1 MKKITQLFVIMF
13 ILLMGY
19 DGISQVASYTFSEQA
34 GTFTPNPSSA
44 TIVSSVQ
51 TASGMS
57 KSIPIGFNFV
67 LGSKSYSNF
76 KMSSK
81 GYITFDTSVTSVNSS
96 NNLSSANTSTTVYR
110 PMIAPL
116 WDDLSGALGIASY
129 HLSGT
134 APNRVLTVEWL
145 EWQWNNSSSGTTPT
159 ISFQVKLYETTN
171 VIDFV
176 YRQEAG
182 TVSSG
187 SASIGINDPV
197 GSGAGSYLNL
207 NSNLTPPTVTSTT
220 SVTNINT
227 KPATGQVFRFTPPA
241 CLYTGTISVSGITLN
256 SATVNLSKPFN
267 VPVDVYISN
276 NGTVP
281 SSTTTPNTTIP
292 AGSTSGNLTGLS
304 SSSFY
309 KVYVKYTCL
318 NLGWIEATDFR
329 TPCGPI
335 TANFFEGFESTPI
348 GGYNN
353 NIVPDCWTYLTG
365 SGSGYGYNYNS
376 QPKTGLKA
384 FYGYPYDG
392 TLFYLISPEITDLGN
407 GTKQLRFS
415 ARLSSNGASKLE
427 IYRMNGKT
435 ATATKT
441 LIQSF
446 ALTTSYVEYVLPL
459 AATTDDY
466 FAFGFKGGAGEYNT
480 IYLDDIYYED
490 LAPCSFP
497 LNLTASNITTTG
509 VDLSWSTSLSSTAT
523 GYEYEIRTSGA
534 PGSGTTGL
542 VKSGTTTG
550 TTASET
556 GLIPGTTYY
565 VYVRTICG
573 TNPGPWSPVKQ
584 FMTLCAQ
591 VGNFFEG
598 FESTAAGSYSIPSP
612 PVCWTY
618 LTGGTS
624 GYGYTYQYDSKSGS
638 KSFYTY
644 TYGTEVLLISPET
657 NSLGNGTKQIRFWA
671 KMPYSSGNGYKFQI
685 YTMNGNTPAATK
697 TLLQTIN
704 LTSTWTEYIVPL
716 PATSDSYFAFSS
728 NLSSSGYMETYL
740 DDIYYEDQTPCL
752 FPMNISAGTIT
763 ATTATISWS
772 PSVAPTVTGYEYE
785 IRTSGA
791 PGSGATG
798 LVKTGTVTGT
808 SAPVTGLNPGTK
820 YFVYVRSICGT
831 TNGTWSGSNEFM
843 TLCQVFTA
851 NFFEGFET
859 TASGGYSNPSPPIC
873 WTYQQNGNSGAGYTY
888 QYDSKS
894 GSKSFY
900 SYSYGSEILL
910 ISPETNSLGNGT
922 KQIRFWAKM
931 PYSYGSGYKF
941 EIYTMNGNTAAATKT
956 LVQAINLTSTWTEY
970 IVPLPNTTDNY
981 FAFSTNTST
990 SGSIDVIIDDIN
1002 YEDISACIFPMGVNA
1017 SNITVTSATISW
1029 NASLASGVTAYE
1041 YEVRTTGAAGSGSTG
1056 LVASGTVT
1064 GTSANITG
1072 LSGSSTYTVYVRSVC
1087 GTSKGQWT
1095 PTAYK
1100 FSTPCT
1106 VVTSGFFEGFENTD
1120 AGSWNNN
1127 TVPYCWTYAANVPQ
1141 SGYGYTDPYN
1151 YRSGSKGFYAYRYN
1165 YLNNGVINPSYQG
1178 DVLLISPETDNL
1190 GKGTKR
1196 IRFWARLSFT
1206 PAYGSFEVY
1215 SMDGTSVSSNKTL
1228 LKTINLTSSW
1238 KEYVVYLPTNTTD
1251 DYFAFSFQNDKTT
1264 NGSQTVYLDDI
1275 YYEDMPNCVPIDN
1288 TFIKVTNIGK
1298 DNLKVSWTD
1307 NYNTSGVAYEVEVRS
1322 SGTPGTPGAEFKAT
1336 TAVGATSIVAT
1347 GLSALTKYNI
1357 YIRSVCSATDQS
1369 VWNEGVNVITLCS
1382 FPDLV
1387 SYTTSAVYC
1396 GPQKAKLDATLS
1408 DPTGIAGWYDKEDDE
1423 VSLFDGNNFVSKD
1436 DVTQSR
1442 SFWLRTKYVTDN
1454 KPVQIGEGTTTGTNT
1469 GMFLNYSYG
1478 GYKHQYIFTADE
1490 LRASGL
1496 IAGDITALQ
1505 FDVVKT
1511 GSKTR
1516 DNFTIAIGSTT
1527 QNVATTNMI
1536 QSLTQVYSGTPYQK
1550 FTTGIM
1556 TFTFT
1561 TPYKWDGKSNIVV
1574 QTNWS
1579 NEGASGT
1586 SGELRYHTTSVN
1598 RTATLYSNDNTAI
1611 NLLNANTTNTVT
1623 TPYIYGTTTNTRPNT
1638 IFVGKHECKSP
1649 ATEIPVT
1656 IEPKPLFELSADKV
1670 TSCEGGTTSVV
1681 TVATNQGGYDTF
1693 VWTPSTGVSG
1703 NAATGWTFSTT
1714 TEQLYTL
1721 VATQSTG
1728 ICEVV
1733 KTVLVFAGTQP
1744 EANPNLAA
1752 SFDVCKDVV
1761 TKLDLLKALPA
1772 QASIGAAK
1780 TTTAATLGMSAFV
1793 QSSVYSRQ
1801 QFIYSAAELTA
1812 QGITGAGYISSLSF
1826 ETTDAGASLS
1836 NPSYTL
1842 KMMLSPNT
1850 SFGNTSFYTGNFST
1864 VYTKVNHTH
1873 SFQGVQTFIFDNA
1886 FYWDGQSNIVLEIL
1900 QEGEGGGN
1908 NAKTYYSGVTGT
1920 NVGLYAGSATD
1931 ANPLTGTLTVN
1942 RLNTV
1947 FGFKQAAVTW
1957 SPTNNLYLDAAATV
1971 PYTSGVDAPTV
1982 YTVSSTGGS
1991 QVYTA
1996 TLTGANG
2003 CATTKAY
2010 TVNTVDVGILS
2021 VQDQVF
2027 CKAVPVTDVV
2037 VTGAPAAS
2045 LSFYS
2050 SATSTTPI
2058 TTISQNGTYYVE
2070 AKLGNCKSARIPFN
2084 ASIVALALPSAQ
2096 LTQVICGSGTIA
2108 DLSARGANGAQIKWY
2123 SSATSTT
2130 PLPSTHVLTDNTT
2143 YYASQSSNGCESGRI
2158 GVLVDINPIPPAL
2171 TPQTISLCGALNYGS
2186 VNLNQVTGSE
2196 LVWYQ
2201 SATSQQPIPNTDA
2214 VVSGTYY
2221 VSQKI
2226 NGCESP
2232 RVPVNAAAQGSVAAP
2247 SATIQN
2253 MCGGGTV
2260 AQLVAQTLPN
2270 ATAEWFSS
2278 ATSTVPLAGTTPLL
2292 NGTYYLAQR
2301 IGNCMSVKVPVA
2313 VRVINTTAPVVS
2325 PFTLCEGSTVADL
2338 VIPAGTG
2345 ITHKWYTSAT
2355 STTVLPSTAVLQSGF
2370 YFVERDQNGC
2380 TSGRTQVQVTIGT
2393 RPGSPTGN
2401 SPQSFDNYAEISNIA
2416 MDQPNVVWYLTFD
2429 DAIKGI
2435 NALPQN
2441 MPLVDGATYYA
2452 VIIGANGCP
2461 SDPTAIQVI
2470 VKLGLNDFD
2479 LSRLKYYPN
2488 PVSDMLTVHYSEVIT
2503 KVEVFDLN
2511 GRLVMTRNFDK
2522 PEVQLDFSALSAGT
2536 YMLNIQTKD
2545 NSQFVKVVKK

>member
-1 MKKITQLFVIMF
+1 MRKITQLPRLKIRWLNIQTLVMLLFLCVPFLQSNAQTYCTPAYSTGCTFDDDLNSFVINGEGTSVISDLNTGCNTGSYLDNTAAF
-13 ILLMGY
+13 TPVNLMQSKAYPVKINTTYY
-19 DGISQVASYTFSEQA
+19 DPTYELASIWIDFNDN
-34 GTFTPNPSSA
+34 GTFESTEKLLADLPLDESPA
-44 TIVSSVQ
+44 FA
-51 TASGMS
+51 TASIT
-57 KSIPIGFNFV
+57 IPITAPIGIHRMRVRVVYNST
-67 LGSKSYSNF
+67 GADPCTSYSW
-76 KMSSK
+76 
-81 GYITFDTSVTSVNSS
+81 GETHDYRVN
-96 NNLSSANTSTTVYR
+96 VV
-110 PMIAPL
+110 
-116 WDDLSGALGIASY
+116 ALPPC
-129 HLSGT
+129 SGT
-134 APNRVLTVEWL
+134 
-145 EWQWNNSSSGTTPT
+145 PT
-159 ISFQVKLYETTN
+159 
-171 VIDFV
+171 
-176 YRQEAG
+176 AG
-182 TVSSG
+182 TVSATTRTCNSQPFTL
-187 SASIGINDPV
+187 SA
-197 GSGAGSYLNL
+197 A
-207 NSNLTPPTVTSTT
+207 
-220 SVTNINT
+220 
-227 KPATGQVFRFTPPA
+227 
-241 CLYTGTISVSGITLN
+241 
-256 SATVNLSKPFN
+256 
-267 VPVDVYISN
+267 
-276 NGTVP
+276 
-281 SSTTTPNTTIP
+281 NTTI
-292 AGSTSGNLTGLS
+292 AGNMTYQWQRSPQGANNFTNIAGANNTSYTVTGQTASTDYRFVVTCNTSGNSNTSNVVSVSQLAA
-304 SSSFY
+304 
-309 KVYVKYTCL
+309 
-318 NLGWIEATDFR
+318 AT
-329 TPCGPI
+329 
-335 TANFFEGFESTPI
+335 AFFEGFETTPV
-348 GGYNN
+348 GSSSNQN
-353 NIVPDCWTYLTG
+353 APDCWTMLNTTG
-365 SGSGYGYNYNS
+365 YQWNNMYVSNS
-376 QPKTGLKA
+376 YSKTGNRS
-384 FYGYPYDG
+384 YYMYRYPIATASGDM
-392 TLFYLISPEITDLGN
+392 LLISPETDNLGN
-407 GTKQLRFS
+407 GTKQVRFS
-415 ARLSSNGASKLE
+415 VRNPTSSYTPKLVV
-427 IYRMNGKT
+427 YSMDGTT

-441 LIQSF
+441 KILEFPVPYNTSF
-446 ALTTSYVEYVLPL
+446 KEYIVPLPV
-459 AATTDDY
+459 TTDDY
-466 FAFGFKGGAGEYNT
+466 FAFALEHTTPSEYPYFY
-480 IYLDDIYYED
+480 IDDVYYED
-490 LAPCSFP
+490 LSPCVFP
-497 LNLTASNITTTG
+497 LNIQASNITG
-509 VDLSWSTSLSSTAT
+509 
-523 GYEYEIRTSGA
+523 
-534 PGSGTTGL
+534 
-542 VKSGTTTG
+542 
-550 TTASET
+550 
-556 GLIPGTTYY
+556 
-565 VYVRTICG
+565 
-573 TNPGPWSPVKQ
+573 
-584 FMTLCAQ
+584 
-591 VGNFFEG
+591 
-598 FESTAAGSYSIPSP
+598 
-612 PVCWTY
+612 
-618 LTGGTS
+618 
-624 GYGYTYQYDSKSGS
+624 
-638 KSFYTY
+638 
-644 TYGTEVLLISPET
+644 
-657 NSLGNGTKQIRFWA
+657 
-671 KMPYSSGNGYKFQI
+671 
-685 YTMNGNTPAATK
+685 
-697 TLLQTIN
+697 
-704 LTSTWTEYIVPL
+704 
-716 PATSDSYFAFSS
+716 
-728 NLSSSGYMETYL
+728 
-740 DDIYYEDQTPCL
+740 
-752 FPMNISAGTIT
+752 
-763 ATTATISWS
+763 TTATISWDAS
-772 PSVAPTVTGYEYE
+772 LATGVTGYEYE
-785 IRTSGA
+785 IRTSGNA
-791 PGSGATG
+791 GSGANG
-798 LVKTGTVTGT
+798 LVKTG
-808 SAPVTGLNPGTK
+808 
-820 YFVYVRSICGT
+820 I
-831 TNGTWSGSNEFM
+831 
-843 TLCQVFTA
+843 
-851 NFFEGFET
+851 
-859 TASGGYSNPSPPIC
+859 
-873 WTYQQNGNSGAGYTY
+873 
-888 QYDSKS
+888 
-894 GSKSFY
+894 
-900 SYSYGSEILL
+900 
-910 ISPETNSLGNGT
+910 
-922 KQIRFWAKM
+922 
-931 PYSYGSGYKF
+931 
-941 EIYTMNGNTAAATKT
+941 
-956 LVQAINLTSTWTEY
+956 
-970 IVPLPNTTDNY
+970 
-981 FAFSTNTST
+981 
-990 SGSIDVIIDDIN
+990 
-1002 YEDISACIFPMGVNA
+1002 
-1017 SNITVTSATISW
+1017 
-1029 NASLASGVTAYE
+1029 
-1041 YEVRTTGAAGSGSTG
+1041 
-1056 LVASGTVT
+1056 VT

-1072 LSGSSTYTVYVRSVC
+1072 LSGGTVYYVYVRSIC
-1087 GTSKGQWT
+1087 GNSSGIWT
-1095 PTAYK
+1095 MYPAK
-1100 FSTPCT
+1100 FNTDC
-1106 VVTSGFFEGFENTD
+1106 VTITGNFFEGFESAATGN
-1120 AGSWNNN
+1120 SSNN
-1127 TVPYCWTYAANVPQ
+1127 TVPICWTYLKTATSASV
-1141 SGYGYTDPYN
+1141 YGYTSTTAPKTGTKHFYT
-1151 YRSGSKGFYAYRYN
+1151 YRPGKSGTTYTGES
-1165 YLNNGVINPSYQG
+1165 
-1178 DVLLISPETDNL
+1178 LLISPETDNL
-1190 GKGTKR
+1190 GKGMKR
-1196 IRFWARLSFT
+1196 LRFSARNWFS
-1206 PAYGSFEVY
+1206 GSYSTNLYIY
-1215 SMDGTSVSSNKTL
+1215 SMDGTTAGAKKTL
-1228 LKTINLTSSW
+1228 LKTINVPSTSYT
-1238 KEYVVYLPTNTTD
+1238 EFIVYFPPNTTD
-1251 DYFAFSFQNDKTT
+1251 DYFAFGFDEEGLSKYIFI
-1264 NGSQTVYLDDI
+1264 DDI
-1275 YYEDMPNCVPIDN
+1275 YYEDAPSCRPVEASTFVISAIDKN
-1288 TFIKVTNIGK
+1288 KFT
-1298 DNLKVSWTD
+1298 LKWTD
-1307 NYNTSGVAYEVEVRS
+1307 IYNMSPVAYDVEVRAT
-1322 SGTPGTPGAEFKAT
+1322 GNPGTPGAAFTAT
-1336 TAVGATSIVAT
+1336 TAVGANSIVVT
-1347 GLSALTKYNI
+1347 GLTPGTDYKI
-1357 YIRSVCSATDQS
+1357 YVRSHCSATDQS
-1369 VWNEGVNVITLCS
+1369 VWSDAVSVATLCDY
-1382 FPDLV
+1382 PDLV
-1387 SYTTSAVYC
+1387 SYTTSATYC
-1396 GPQKAKLDATLS
+1396 GPQKADLTATLA
-1408 DPTGIAGWYDKEDDE
+1408 DPDGIASWYDKEDDIIP
-1423 VSLFDGNNFVSKD
+1423 LFDGPNFISD
-1436 DVTQSR
+1436 DVITQNR
-1442 SFWLRTKYVTDN
+1442 SFWLRTKSSEDN
-1454 KPVQIGEGTTTGTNT
+1454 VAMQVGRGTSTGTTSGT
-1469 GMFLNYSYG
+1469 FLYHSYG

-1490 LRASGL
+1490 LKKEGL
-1496 IAGDITALQ
+1496 IPGPITALK
-1505 FDVVKT
+1505 FEVMST
-1511 GSKTR
+1511 GAATR
-1516 DNFTIAIGSTT
+1516 NNFTISLGKTT
-1527 QNVATTNMI
+1527 QSVATTTHIDNGN
-1536 QSLTQVYSGTPYQK
+1536 LTQVYSNAAETFAVGVK
-1550 FTTGIM
+1550 

-1561 TPYKWDGKSNIVV
+1561 TPYVWDGVSNIVV

-1579 NEGASGT
+1579 NQNTGGSNGT
-1586 SGELRYHTTSVN
+1586 LKYHTTTAGPRTTYTYADSKSASDFLATNTGSVN
-1598 RTATLYSNDNTAI
+1598 GSG
-1611 NLLNANTTNTVT
+1611 
-1623 TPYIYGTTTNTRPNT
+1623 GTTTTSDRPNT
-1638 IFVGKHECKSP
+1638 VFVGVKGCLSP
-1649 ATEIPVT
+1649 AIEIPIV
-1656 IEPKPLFELSADKV
+1656 IEPKPLFELSTDKV

-2158 GVLVDINPIPPAL
+2158 AVLVDINPAPAAL
-2171 TPQTISLCGALNYGS
+2171 APQTISICGAINYGS

-2221 VSQKI
+2221 VSQRV

-2232 RVPVNAAAQGSVAAP
+2232 RIQIIATAQGSVAAP

-2313 VRVINTTAPVVS
+2313 VRVINITAPVVS

-2338 VIPAGTG
+2338 VVPAGTG

-2355 STTVLPSTAVLQSGF
+2355 STTELLSTDVLQSGF
-2370 YFVERDQNGC
+2370 YFVEREQNGC

-2545 NSQFVKVVKK
+2545 NSQFVKIVKK

>member
-1 MKKITQLFVIMF
+1 MKKRIRIYLFF
-13 ILLMGY
+13 IACMCVLK
-19 DGISQVASYTFSEQA
+19 SNAQVASYGFSHSV
-34 GTFTPNPSSA
+34 GTFTPNSA
-44 TIVSSVQ
+44 TATSVPSVL
-51 TASGMS
+51 TNPWDLSP
-57 KSIPIGFNFV
+57 SIPIGFNFQYAN
-67 LGSKSYSNF
+67 KTYTDF
-76 KMSSK
+76 KLSAY
-81 GYITFDTSVTSVNSS
+81 GYITFDTNAQFSVSYGD
-96 NNLSSANTSTTVYR
+96 LSYPNDQWNTFR
-110 PMIAPL
+110 PFIAPL
-116 WDDLSGALGIASY
+116 WDSNSGEGYINGQLASKASY
-129 HLSGT
+129 EITGT
-134 APNRVLTVEWL
+134 APNRVLTIEWL
-145 EWQWNNSSSGTTPT
+145 NWLWATDTWINPTPDPV

-171 VIDFV
+171 TIEFV
-176 YRQEAG
+176 YRSEAG
-182 TVSSG
+182 DPDFPW
-187 SASIGINDPV
+187 AKIGINDPSGGGT
-197 GSGAGSYLNL
+197 GSFLNL
-207 NSNLTPPTVTSTT
+207 EDDMTSPAVSSTT
-220 SVTNINT
+220 AVDYIAD
-227 KPATGQVFRFTPPA
+227 KPLNNQVFRFERPN
-241 CLYTGTISVSGITLN
+241 CLYLGDVTITNITGST
-256 SATVNLSKPFN
+256 ATVNLSSPSA
-267 VPVDVYISN
+267 VDLEVFLS
-276 NGTVP
+276 NGTP
-281 SSTTTPNTTIP
+281 PTAGSTPVVVIP
-292 AGSTSGNLTGLS
+292 AGTTSFNLTGLS
-304 SSSFY
+304 LST
-309 KVYVKYTCL
+309 VYDVYFRYSCSPTGPVVGWFKY
-318 NLGWIEATDFR
+318 ADFK
-329 TPCGPI
+329 TPCGI
-335 TANFFEGFESTPI
+335 
-348 GGYNN
+348 
-353 NIVPDCWTYLTG
+353 
-365 SGSGYGYNYNS
+365 
-376 QPKTGLKA
+376 
-384 FYGYPYDG
+384 
-392 TLFYLISPEITDLGN
+392 
-407 GTKQLRFS
+407 
-415 ARLSSNGASKLE
+415 
-427 IYRMNGKT
+427 
-435 ATATKT
+435 
-441 LIQSF
+441 
-446 ALTTSYVEYVLPL
+446 
-459 AATTDDY
+459 
-466 FAFGFKGGAGEYNT
+466 
-480 IYLDDIYYED
+480 
-490 LAPCSFP
+490 
-497 LNLTASNITTTG
+497 
-509 VDLSWSTSLSSTAT
+509 
-523 GYEYEIRTSGA
+523 
-534 PGSGTTGL
+534 
-542 VKSGTTTG
+542 
-550 TTASET
+550 
-556 GLIPGTTYY
+556 
-565 VYVRTICG
+565 
-573 TNPGPWSPVKQ
+573 
-584 FMTLCAQ
+584 MT
-591 VGNFFEG
+591 GNFFEG
-598 FESTAAGSYSIPSP
+598 LENAE
-612 PVCWTY
+612 
-618 LTGGTS
+618 TGG
-624 GYGYTYQYDSKSGS
+624 
-638 KSFYTY
+638 
-644 TYGTEVLLISPET
+644 
-657 NSLGNGTKQIRFWA
+657 
-671 KMPYSSGNGYKFQI
+671 
-685 YTMNGNTPAATK
+685 
-697 TLLQTIN
+697 
-704 LTSTWTEYIVPL
+704 
-716 PATSDSYFAFSS
+716 
-728 NLSSSGYMETYL
+728 
-740 DDIYYEDQTPCL
+740 
-752 FPMNISAGTIT
+752 
-763 ATTATISWS
+763 
-772 PSVAPTVTGYEYE
+772 
-785 IRTSGA
+785 
-791 PGSGATG
+791 
-798 LVKTGTVTGT
+798 
-808 SAPVTGLNPGTK
+808 
-820 YFVYVRSICGT
+820 
-831 TNGTWSGSNEFM
+831 
-843 TLCQVFTA
+843 
-851 NFFEGFET
+851 
-859 TASGGYSNPSPPIC
+859 
-873 WTYQQNGNSGAGYTY
+873 
-888 QYDSKS
+888 
-894 GSKSFY
+894 
-900 SYSYGSEILL
+900 
-910 ISPETNSLGNGT
+910 
-922 KQIRFWAKM
+922 
-931 PYSYGSGYKF
+931 
-941 EIYTMNGNTAAATKT
+941 
-956 LVQAINLTSTWTEY
+956 
-970 IVPLPNTTDNY
+970 
-981 FAFSTNTST
+981 
-990 SGSIDVIIDDIN
+990 
-1002 YEDISACIFPMGVNA
+1002 
-1017 SNITVTSATISW
+1017 
-1029 NASLASGVTAYE
+1029 
-1041 YEVRTTGAAGSGSTG
+1041 
-1056 LVASGTVT
+1056 
-1064 GTSANITG
+1064 
-1072 LSGSSTYTVYVRSVC
+1072 
-1087 GTSKGQWT
+1087 
-1095 PTAYK
+1095 
-1100 FSTPCT
+1100 
-1106 VVTSGFFEGFENTD
+1106 
-1120 AGSWNNN
+1120 WNNY
-1127 TVPYCWTYAANVPQ
+1127 TFPYCWNLIDNVNE
-1141 SGYGYTDPYN
+1141 SEAFVDNWGE
-1151 YRSGSKGFYAYRYN
+1151 SKTGEKYFYANRAN
-1165 YLNNGVINPSYQG
+1165 YFLGNNTPDPGYQG
-1178 DVLLISPETDNL
+1178 DMLLISPETDNL
-1190 GKGTKR
+1190 GNGTKR
-1196 IRFWARLSFT
+1196 VRFWAKKGDNSDVGTL
-1206 PAYGSFEVY
+1206 AVY
-1215 SMDGTSVSSNKTL
+1215 TMEDQFDPSKKTFV
-1228 LKTINLTSSW
+1228 KNIALTDTY
-1238 KEYVVYLPTNTTD
+1238 KEYSVYFPVTTD
-1251 DYFAFSFQNDKTT
+1251 DYFAFSFEN
-1264 NGSQTVYLDDI
+1264 SPLDGDYI
-1275 YYEDMPNCVPIDN
+1275 SFFIDDVYYEDAPFCKPVDVN
-1288 TFIKVTNIGK
+1288 KVNITNITK
-1298 DNLKVSWTD
+1298 DGFTLNWNDIL
-1307 NYNTSGVAYEVEVRS
+1307 NNGVAYEIEVRK
-1322 SGTPGTPGAEFKAT
+1322 SGAPGTPGAAFTAT
-1336 TAVGATSIVAT
+1336 TAVGAVSTVVT
-1347 GLSALTKYNI
+1347 GLDPSTKYDV
-1357 YIRSVCSATDQS
+1357 YIRAKCSATDFS
-1369 VWNEGVNVITLCS
+1369 EWNEGSKVVTICDYS
-1382 FPDLV
+1382 DFS
-1387 SYTTSAVYC
+1387 SYTVSRTYC
-1396 GPQKAKLDATLS
+1396 GPQKVKLDAVVT
-1408 DPTGIAGWYDKEDDE
+1408 DATAVARWYDNDTDE
-1423 VSLFDGNNFVSKD
+1423 EPLFEGPNFVSAD
-1436 DVTQSR
+1436 EVTQNR
-1442 SFWLRTKYVTDN
+1442 SFWLRSRKESPDSDIEV
-1454 KPVQIGEGTTTGTNT
+1454 GEGVLTDSNDGI
-1469 GMFLNYSYG
+1469 FVYHSWG
-1478 GYKHQYIFTADE
+1478 GYKHQYIFTAEE
-1490 LRASGL
+1490 LKKGGMT
-1496 IAGDITALQ
+1496 AGPITALK
-1505 FDVVKT
+1505 FDVVTAGDNLKNFSMAIGAT
-1511 GSKTR
+1511 TQAVATDTHI
-1516 DNFTIAIGSTT
+1516 DNF
-1527 QNVATTNMI
+1527 N
-1536 QSLTQVYSGTPYQK
+1536 LTQVYTNALQS
-1550 FTTGIM
+1550 FTAGM
-1556 TFTFT
+1556 QTFTFT
-1561 TPYKWDGKSNIVV
+1561 TPYNWDGTSNIVI

-1579 NEGASGT
+1579 NENFGNWSG
-1586 SGELRYHTTSVN
+1586 SGELRYHRTSVPMTTYTYGDEC
-1598 RTATLYSNDNTAI
+1598 TATAI
-1611 NLLNANTTNTVT
+1611 LSTNTGSPLNMT
-1623 TPYIYGTTTNTRPNT
+1623 GGTTGDTEIHKSRPNT
-1638 IFVGKHECKSP
+1638 VFVGTAMCESAP
-1649 ATEIPVT
+1649 IEIPIT
-1656 IEPKPLFELSADKV
+1656 IDPKPLFELSADKV

-1744 EANPNLAA
+1744 EANPNLAT

-2313 VRVINTTAPVVS
+2313 VRVINITAPVVS

-2355 STTVLPSTAVLQSGF
+2355 STTALPSTAVLQSGF
-2370 YFVERDQNGC
+2370 YFVEREQNGC

-2393 RPGSPTGN
+2393 RPGSPTGI
-2401 SPQSFDNYAEISNIA
+2401 SPQSFKNYAELKDIV
-2416 MDQPNVVWYLTFD
+2416 MDQPNVVWYLTYD
-2429 DAIKGI
+2429 DAMNGI